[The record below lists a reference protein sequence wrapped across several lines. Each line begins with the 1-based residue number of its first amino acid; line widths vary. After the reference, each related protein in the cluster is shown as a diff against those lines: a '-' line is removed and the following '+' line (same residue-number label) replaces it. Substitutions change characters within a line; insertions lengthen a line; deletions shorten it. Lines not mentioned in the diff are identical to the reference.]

1 MFAANISSIDN
12 SDLLAELLHLT
23 ELEQT
28 LLFLFNLLL
37 CFASIVCNSVVLYG
51 ALKHRALKSD
61 ATTILLLETLTVLD
75 MMITLANLVPVTIT
89 TRTGTWVLGPALC
102 VITSV
107 VTRYLYFAELL
118 VVSLI
123 SLHRLRVVLLRK
135 AGRPSTLQRKRQVLC
150 TKIVLGVVALLP
162 IFPLSASLFG
172 PSQAEFVTVY
182 LSCAIPST
190 PKAWEYV
197 ALSYL
202 IFPSAIVIVCNI
214 IITYNICTANCKS
227 RGGFFSSLKS
237 AINPGTKLKS
247 GTFKRRKL
255 NHSTYLTII
264 LICMV
269 FMLTYSPVYVL
280 VATSDHENDHKPT
293 KPWLGVLSTQLLSL
307 NVLAN
312 PIVYTL
318 SNGRFR
324 RYVINLMQCRGQ
336 DVASQKLGLDES
348 SSEGFISTFFSTA
361 RTSVASVRASV
372 VSVSRNSTVRLSKLS
387 LSSKSSLKS
396 RSVEMYS
403 SADQLKVGF
412 GSSNGGVWDSKQ
424 RWSTYRANTRPLY
437 RRAKSCNA
445 VPVIS
450 EADQESSHSSSRS
463 MVKPRSCSSILNVAK
478 SKDLGP
484 LPVITTGME
493 FEESETFSCGSG
505 TSEIGQCGGVTF
517 CAGDSIITADLSK
530 QISEIGVCRTLPCKS
545 ILKTPTE
552 DLSSSGIG
560 LKNERRVGVVA
571 VKKVCIH
578 NRGQ

>member
-1 MFAANISSIDN
+1 MKARTLNMITF
-12 SDLLAELLHLT
+12 
-23 ELEQT
+23 QT

-37 CFASIVCNSVVLYG
+37 CFASIICNSIVLYG

-75 MMITLANLVPVTIT
+75 IMITMANLVPVTIT
-89 TRTGTWVLGPALC
+89 TRTGRWVLGPALC

-107 VTRYLYFAELL
+107 VTRYLYFTELL

-135 AGRPSTLQRKRQVLC
+135 AGRPSTLQRKRQILC
-150 TKIVLGVVALLP
+150 TKILLGVVALLP
-162 IFPLSASLFG
+162 FFPLSASLFG
-172 PSQAEFVTVY
+172 PSQAEFVTMY
-182 LSCAIPST
+182 LSCAVPAIHKT
-190 PKAWEYV
+190 WEYV

-202 IFPSAIVIVCNI
+202 IFPSAVVIICNLV
-214 IITYNICTANCKS
+214 ITYNICTANCKS

-237 AINPGTKLKS
+237 AINPGAKLKS
-247 GTFKRRKL
+247 GNFKGRKL
-255 NHSTYLTII
+255 NPSTYLTII

-293 KPWLGVLSTQLLSL
+293 KPWLGVLSTELLSL

-318 SNGRFR
+318 SNTRFR
-324 RYVINLMQCRGQ
+324 RYVINLVQCRGQ
-336 DVASQKLGLDES
+336 DTVSQKLGDES
-348 SSEGFISTFFSTA
+348 SSDGFITTFFSTA

-387 LSSKSSLKS
+387 LASMSMSRTSLKS
-396 RSVEMYS
+396 KSIEIYS
-403 SADQLKVGF
+403 SADQLKVGA
-412 GSSNGGVWDSKQ
+412 GGSNGGVGDNKQ
-424 RWSTYRANTRPLY
+424 RWSAYRASSKPVY

-450 EADQESSHSSSRS
+450 ENDQESSHSSSRS
-463 MVKPRSCSSILNVAK
+463 MVKPRSCSSILNAAK
-478 SKDLGP
+478 SKELGP

-493 FEESETFSCGSG
+493 FEESETFSSESA
-505 TSEIGQCGGVTF
+505 SEIGQCNGVTF

-530 QISEIGVCRTLPCKS
+530 QITDIGARTLPCKS
-545 ILKTPTE
+545 ILKAPNE
-552 DLSSSGIG
+552 DRGLDGIG
-560 LKNERRVGVVA
+560 PKNERRVGVVA
-571 VKKVCIH
+571 VKRVCIH
-578 NRGQ
+578 NRGH